1 MSRFLPLILSGRIL
15 GHPFS
20 LHLPGRVAAEAAI
33 RPCKEPAC
41 LLIGAKPPFEPGH
54 GDLSRRAATG
64 FTVGGEGW
72 YRKRFRNEGLPSGAQ
87 VQVLFDGVYMES
99 DVWLNGRHLGRR
111 VRGYAPFSYDLT
123 PALRPG
129 DNLLAVRVRNLGKN
143 SRWCSGSGIYRSVTL
158 DVLPGASHVDRW
170 GVAVSTRRITSDQA
184 EIDVET
190 RLVQA
195 HPDLVVITRLC
206 DAHDKLVAFS
216 SAPAAETVQQTLTL
230 PSPQLWSPD
239 SPYPYT
245 IQTELRRGEALLDK
259 LVTPFGVRIVT
270 LDAETGMQING
281 SPVKLRGG
289 CVHHDDG
296 LLGAAAHAD
305 AENSFRCRQG
315 ARLHLL

>member
-111 VRGYAPFSYDLT
+111 VRGYAPFSQVM
-123 PALRPG
+123 ALR
-129 DNLLAVRVRNLGKN
+129 
-143 SRWCSGSGIYRSVTL
+143 
-158 DVLPGASHVDRW
+158 
-170 GVAVSTRRITSDQA
+170 
-184 EIDVET
+184 
-190 RLVQA
+190 
-195 HPDLVVITRLC
+195 
-206 DAHDKLVAFS
+206 S
-216 SAPAAETVQQTLTL
+216 S
-230 PSPQLWSPD
+230 
-239 SPYPYT
+239 
-245 IQTELRRGEALLDK
+245 
-259 LVTPFGVRIVT
+259 GVRRRRSRNPSRPGTATVG
-270 LDAETGMQING
+270 GMQPPAI
-281 SPVKLRGG
+281 P
-289 CVHHDDG
+289 
-296 LLGAAAHAD
+296 AI
-305 AENSFRCRQG
+305 
-315 ARLHLL
+315 